1 MLLFKLDLNIEIQ
14 IAIAWKALGRYLR
27 HAVDFLKG
35 VLS

>member
-1 MLLFKLDLNIEIQ
+1 MFLLKLDLNIEIQ
-14 IAIAWKALGRYLR
+14 IAIAWKTLWRYLR